1 MEKSVYLGYFTR
13 WNPHMGGGSSE
24 ICIVTNLSQI
34 KDNSMEQLELT
45 FHSDIYQK
53 SLPTFYSL
61 QQKLWFCPN
70 I

>member
-1 MEKSVYLGYFTR
+1 
-13 WNPHMGGGSSE
+13 MGGGSPE

-34 KDNSMEQLELT
+34 KDNSTEQLELM

-61 QQKLWFCPN
+61 QQKLCFCPN
-70 I
+70 V